1 MRTPLKSRMN
11 LGPSKGQ
18 VVPAPQIE
26 RSTIRS
32 HILPQALQIQ
42 TGLWYCASESYM
54 NIIGDVRKMS
64 I

>member
-1 MRTPLKSRMN
+1 MN
-11 LGPSKGQ
+11 LGASKGE